1 MKKIFSILILEENF
15 IESYKVFNDIEDAQK
30 EFKRILKERNLGI
43 LEQRKHLKA
52 EFYRDGVWQ
61 MQLLKSEVL

>member
-15 IESYKVFNDIEDAQK
+15 IELYKVFNDIEAAQK
-30 EFKRILKERNLGI
+30 EFKKILKERGLNI

-52 EFYRDGVWQ
+52 EFFRDGIWQ
-61 MQLLKSEVL
+61 IQLLKSEVI